1 MPDYPLYFVSSYGK
15 LGCAQLDAN
24 TANLRQRSN
33 HLGVQAA
40 STIYDLKATMLA
52 YPEIMELMS
61 GDATL
66 RSLIE
71 SLQLQVLGPT
81 GHLAQVIN
89 NLRVELQSD
98 IADEH
103 ARIDDIIRQ
112 VNSLQVQV
120 AGHTTQIT
128 QHTAQINNL
137 TTRVTANDA
146 DNQALW
152 SAIGGTNG
160 LTGRV
165 LPVYTGPVRS
175 SMFTLYM
182 DNTRD
187 GDVHIQPYPYT
198 PPQYIYWGLPQMV
211 DFGWVRYMNVGSGMI
226 DFGTLS
232 DRFAARDRPVPITD
246 PPLN

>member
-1 MPDYPLYFVSSYGK
+1 MPDYPLYYVSSYGK

-40 STIYDLKATMLA
+40 STIYDLKATVLA

-61 GDATL
+61 GDASL
-66 RSLIE
+66 RTLIE

-98 IADEH
+98 IADER
-103 ARIDDIIRQ
+103 ARIDNLIRQ

-137 TTRVTANDA
+137 TTRITANDA
-146 DNQALW
+146 DNQSLW
-152 SAIGGTNG
+152 SAIGGANG
-160 LTGRV
+160 LTGRI
-165 LPVYTGPVRS
+165 LPLYVGPVRS
-175 SMFTLYM
+175 TMFTLYM
-182 DNTRD
+182 DNTRTMN
-187 GDVHIQPYPYT
+187 PRN
-198 PPQYIYWGLPQMV
+198 QYAYWGLPQMV
-211 DFGWVRYMNVGSGMI
+211 DFGWVRYMNADAGLI

-232 DRFAARDRPVPITD
+232 DRFASGTPRP
-246 PPLN
+246 

>member
-103 ARIDDIIRQ
+103 ARIDDLIRQ

-152 SAIGGTNG
+152 SAIGGANG
-160 LTGRV
+160 LTGRI

-175 SMFTLYM
+175 TMFTLYM
-182 DNTRD
+182 DNRRTANPRD
-187 GDVHIQPYPYT
+187 
-198 PPQYIYWGLPQMV
+198 QYAYWGLPQMV
-211 DFGWVRYMNVGSGMI
+211 DFGWVRYMNAGSGII

-232 DRFAARDRPVPITD
+232 DRFAARP
-246 PPLN
+246 

>member
-1 MPDYPLYFVSSYGK
+1 MPDYPLYYVSSYGK

-40 STIYDLKATMLA
+40 STIYDLKATVLA

-61 GDATL
+61 GDASL
-66 RSLIE
+66 RTLIE
-71 SLQLQVLGPT
+71 ALQLQVLGPT

-98 IADEH
+98 IADER
-103 ARIDDIIRQ
+103 ARIDDLIRQ

-137 TTRVTANDA
+137 TTKINANDA
-146 DNQALW
+146 DNVALW
-152 SAIGGTNG
+152 SAIGGRDG
-160 LTGRV
+160 LVGRI
-165 LPVYTGPVRS
+165 LPTYTGPVRS
-175 SMFTLYM
+175 TMFTLYM
-182 DNTRD
+182 DNTRTTNPRD
-187 GDVHIQPYPYT
+187 
-198 PPQYIYWGLPQMV
+198 QYVYWGLPQMV
-211 DFGWVRYMNVGSGMI
+211 DFGWIRYMNADAGLI
-226 DFGTLS
+226 DFGTLAN
-232 DRFAARDRPVPITD
+232 RFAAAP
-246 PPLN
+246 

>member
-52 YPEIMELMS
+52 YPEIMELMR

-98 IADEH
+98 IADER
-103 ARIDDIIRQ
+103 ARIDDLIRQ

-137 TTRVTANDA
+137 TSRVTANDA

-160 LTGRV
+160 LTGRI

-175 SMFTLYM
+175 TMFTLYM
-182 DNTRD
+182 DNKRTAN
-187 GDVHIQPYPYT
+187 PMN
-198 PPQYIYWGLPQMV
+198 QYAYWGLPQMV
-211 DFGWVRYMNVGSGMI
+211 DFGWVRYMNAGSGII

-232 DRFAARDRPVPITD
+232 DRFAARP
-246 PPLN
+246 